1 MEHDT
6 VINFSELNY
15 VERRDQELYL
25 LENLNEALLV
35 LQGNVE
41 ALDEKVEKALI
52 EFEGLKETLDNLS
65 EELQEVLY
73 NERYDEES

>member
-1 MEHDT
+1 MAHDT
-6 VINFSELNY
+6 VINFSELND
-15 VERRDQELYL
+15 VERREQELYL

-52 EFEGLKETLDNLS
+52 EVEGLKETLDNLS

>member
-1 MEHDT
+1 MAHDT
-6 VINFSELNY
+6 VINFSELND
-15 VERRDQELYL
+15 VERREQELYL

>member
-1 MEHDT
+1 MAHDT
-6 VINFSELNY
+6 VINFSDLSD
-15 VERRDQELYL
+15 VERREQELYL
-25 LENLNEALLV
+25 LENLNEAVLV
-35 LQGNVE
+35 LQSSID
-41 ALDEKVEKALI
+41 ALDEEVEKMLT

>member
-1 MEHDT
+1 MAHDT
-6 VINFSELNY
+6 VNFNDLNE
-15 VERRDQELYL
+15 VERREQELYL
-25 LENLNEALLV
+25 LENLNEAVLV
-35 LQGNVE
+35 IQSSIY
-41 ALDEKVEKALI
+41 ALDEEVEKVLT